1 MTDGMPNDMIDDSFT
16 GRWQFWI
23 DRGGTFT
30 DVVARQPDGALKTL
44 KLLSENPGRYDDAA
58 IAAIRQLLGLAES
71 DSLPPLR
78 VAAIKMGTTVA
89 TNALLTRAGE
99 PTLLATTRGFADA
112 LAIGYQNRPKLFARQ
127 IEKAAPLYKDVV
139 EIDERIAADGAVVT
153 PLDVAQAE
161 AALRRAYE
169 SGLRAVAIALMH
181 AWRNPAHE
189 LALGALAK
197 KIGFTQITLSH
208 EVDPA
213 IKLVLRAETT
223 VADAYLTP
231 VVKRYVAQVAA
242 PAADIPLFFM
252 QSNGGLVDAASFRG
266 RDAVL
271 SGPAGGIV
279 GATAAAKRAGL
290 SPVVTFDMG
299 GTSTD
304 VAWWDGS
311 FERADQST
319 HAGVRVRAPMLA
331 IHTVAAGGG
340 SILKLDNGRLRAGPE
355 SAGADPGPASYRR
368 GGPLT
373 VTDANVVLGRIQ
385 PDFFPHVFG
394 PSGDQ
399 PLDPVPAARAFEAL
413 AARMHLESGGADTAG
428 AKRALSP
435 PDIAEG
441 FLAVAVENMAHAIKH
456 VSIAR
461 GHDVTKAALVAFGGA
476 GGQHACKVAEAL
488 GVERVLI
495 HPLAGMLSA
504 FGIGQA
510 DLLAVAAKP
519 VERALD
525 DALIAELRAALDA
538 LQSQARASL
547 AQSPVRP
554 ARVRLTEIVKVRI
567 DGSDTALPIPFGT
580 ASDVRAAFIALHKKT
595 FGFEPASTRLI
606 VESVRLEAAGEMAT
620 PALAAPVTGGKPA
633 APLAQVPLF
642 VDRHYRDVPAYR
654 RGELAAGQRIA
665 GPALVIEDGATTVI
679 DAGWSGVLS
688 DQGDLLLEREKVGLS
703 TSSFVTPAKAG
714 VQGPLDSRLRGND
727 DKQNI
732 VASIP
737 EAPSVALDP
746 IKLEIFDSLFM
757 AMAEEMGVVLAN
769 TAHSVNI
776 KERLDFSCAI
786 FDSEARLVANAP
798 HMPVHLGSMDETV
811 MAVVRAHS
819 DKNGRPTFAAGDAFV
834 HNAPYNGGTH
844 LPDVTVVLPVFHDG
858 SDKPIAYVAAR
869 GHHADIGGISPGSMP
884 PFSHTIDEEGVLFDA
899 LPLVGAGQFLEKEI
913 RAHLTGKTSSSARP
927 SARGARNPD
936 QNLRDL
942 KAQVAAC
949 SKGAAD
955 LARAANAYGLNTLTA
970 YMGFVQDNAERFVR
984 AAIGALKDG
993 AFTCEMDD
1001 GSRISVAVTVD
1012 RAQGSAI
1019 VDFAGTSAQHAGN
1032 LNAPRAVTRAAVLYV
1047 FRTLV
1052 DADIPMNAGCLRPI
1066 DIRIPPGS
1074 MLAPAHPAAVCAG
1087 NVETSQVVVD
1097 ALFGALGVMAA
1108 AQGTMNNLTFGDAT
1122 RQYYETIC
1130 GGSGAGT
1137 DSHGNGFAGAS
1148 AVHTHMTNSR
1158 LTDPEVLEARYPVRV
1173 EEFSVRKNSGGQG
1186 AWRGGDGAIR
1196 KIKFLAPVTAA
1207 ILSDR
1212 RRVAPF
1218 GLDGGGAGAVGRNTV
1233 VRASGAVERLAGTA
1247 ETRMAAGDAIVIE
1260 TPGGGGVGGGV
1271 GGKPAQNRAK

>member
-1 MTDGMPNDMIDDSFT
+1 MADDSLT
-16 GRWQFWI
+16 GAWQFWI

-30 DVVARQPDGALKTL
+30 DVVARAPDGGIKTL

-58 IAAIRQLLGLAES
+58 IAGVRRLLGLTEN
-71 DSLPPLR
+71 DSLPTAQ
-78 VAAIKMGTTVA
+78 VTAIKMGTTVA
-89 TNALLTRAGE
+89 TNALLTRSGE
-99 PTLLATTRGFADA
+99 PTLLATTRGFGDA
-112 LAIGYQNRPKLFARQ
+112 LVIGYQNRPKLFARK
-127 IEKAAPLYKDVV
+127 IEKTAPLYREVI
-139 EIDERIAADGAVVT
+139 EIDERLAADGSVVT
-153 PLDVAQAE
+153 ALDLTQSE

-169 SGLRAVAIALMH
+169 SGLRSVAIALMH
-181 AWRNPAHE
+181 AWREPAHE
-189 LALGALAK
+189 LVLGALAK

-208 EVDPA
+208 EVNPA

-231 VVKRYVAQVAA
+231 VVKRYVAQVSK
-242 PAADIPLFFM
+242 PASSIPLFFM
-252 QSNGGLVDAASFRG
+252 QSNGGLTDAQSFRG

-279 GATAAAKRAGL
+279 GAVAAAKRAGL

-304 VAWWDGS
+304 VAWFDGVY
-311 FERADQST
+311 ERADQST
-319 HAGVRVRAPMLA
+319 LAGVRVRAPMLA

-340 SILKLDNGRLRAGPE
+340 SILKLENGRLRAGPE

-373 VTDANVVLGRIQ
+373 VTDANVILGRIQ

-394 PSGDQ
+394 PNGDQ

-413 AARMHLESGGADTAG
+413 AAQMHIESGGADKPG
-428 AKRALSP
+428 AKRELCGA
-435 PDIAEG
+435 DIAEG

-488 GVERVLI
+488 GIERVLI
-495 HPLAGMLSA
+495 HPLAGVLSA

-510 DLLAVAAKP
+510 DLLVVGTAP
-519 VERALD
+519 IERTLD
-525 DALIAELRAALDA
+525 DALIPDLRAALDE
-538 LQSQARASL
+538 LEKQARTNL
-547 AQSPVRP
+547 AQSPVQP
-554 ARVRLTEIVKVRI
+554 AQVRLTKIVNVKI
-567 DGSDTALPIPFGT
+567 DGSDTALPITFGT
-580 ASDVRAAFIALHKKT
+580 AADVRAAFVALHKKT
-595 FGFEPASTRLI
+595 FGFEPASTQLI

-620 PALAAPVTGGKPA
+620 PALAAPATGRAPA
-633 APLAQVPLF
+633 PPVAQVQLWVERRF
-642 VDRHYRDVPAYR
+642 REAPAYR
-654 RGELAAGQRIA
+654 RSELAAGQCID

-679 DAGWSGVLS
+679 DAGWSGTFS
-688 DQGDLLLEREKVGLS
+688 AAGDLLLER
-703 TSSFVTPAKAG
+703 AA
-714 VQGPLDSRLRGND
+714 
-727 DKQNI
+727 
-732 VASIP
+732 ASKTAVSDA
-737 EAPSVALDP
+737 EAAPIALDP

-757 AMAEEMGVVLAN
+757 AIAEEMGVVLAN

-786 FDSEARLVANAP
+786 FDADARLVANAP

-811 MAVVRAHS
+811 MAVVKAHS
-819 DKNGRPTFAAGDAFV
+819 DKSGLPAFRAGDAFV

-844 LPDVTVVLPVFHDG
+844 LPDVTVVLPVFSNESFDA
-858 SDKPIAYVAAR
+858 SSEKPPNQPIAYVAAR

-899 LPLVGAGQFLEKEI
+899 LRLVQGGRFLEAEI
-913 RAHLTGKTSSSARP
+913 RNHLATGRWP
-927 SARGARNPD
+927 ARNPD

-942 KAQVAAC
+942 KAQLAAC

-955 LARAANAYGLNTLTA
+955 LARAAQAHGLATLTA

-984 AAIGALKDG
+984 AAIGALNDG
-993 AFTCEMDD
+993 AYQCEMDD
-1001 GSRISVAVTVD
+1001 GSKISVAVTVD
-1012 RAQGSAI
+1012 RASGSAI

-1052 DADIPMNAGCLRPI
+1052 DAEIPMNAGCLRPI
-1066 DIRIPPGS
+1066 EIRIPPGS

-1097 ALFGALGVMAA
+1097 ALFAALGTMAA
-1108 AQGTMNNLTFGDAT
+1108 AQGTMNNLTFGDGA

-1130 GGSGAGT
+1130 GGAGAGL
-1137 DSHGNGFAGAS
+1137 DSQGNGFAGAS

-1173 EEFSVRKNSGGQG
+1173 EEFSVRKDSGGRGAPSSAGGGQG
-1186 AWRGGDGAIR
+1186 QWRGGDGAVR

-1218 GLDGGGAGAVGRNTV
+1218 GLNGGGAGMCGKNTV
-1233 VRASGAVERLAGTA
+1233 VRVNGARENLSGTA
-1247 ETRMAAGDAIVIE
+1247 EVAMTAGDSILIE
-1260 TPGGGGVGGGV
+1260 TPGGGGMQAER
-1271 GGKPAQNRAK
+1271 K